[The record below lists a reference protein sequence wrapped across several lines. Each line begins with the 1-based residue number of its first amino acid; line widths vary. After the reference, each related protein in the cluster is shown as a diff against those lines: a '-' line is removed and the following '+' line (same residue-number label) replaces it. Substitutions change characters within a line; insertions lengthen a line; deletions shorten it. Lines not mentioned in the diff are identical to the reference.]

1 MADFITQF
9 AADEGVSRQNFNNRI
24 TQANT
29 ALSTAQSAA
38 AAAQTT
44 ANTAVTNAAAAKTA
58 ADNAAAAAAAAQTTA
73 NGKANASHTH
83 AASQVTAGTL
93 GGQVRANISAVSDLG
108 FPQVRDI
115 CAGPG
120 ALTPGVS
127 PLQTGMLQIQYE

>member
-44 ANTAVTNAAAAKTA
+44 ANTAVTNAAAANTA
-58 ADNAAAAAAAAQTTA
+58 ADNAAAAAATAKTTA
-73 NGKANASHTH
+73 DGKAPASHTH
-83 AASQVTAGTL
+83 TAGQVTAGTL
-93 GGQVRANISAVSDLG
+93 GGKVLASDASVADLG
-108 FPQVRDI
+108 APQVRNI
-115 CAGPG
+115 IAGTG
-120 ALTPGVS
+120 VLTPGVS
-127 PLQTGMLQIQYE
+127 VIQTGMLYLQYE